1 MALPDAPLDWRKA
14 LTFAEEHLAVAG
26 GFDFNGDR
34 DGVWVEGTG
43 QAALAYR
50 IVGNTARN
58 DELVKSFAT
67 DLTPSGLLNATRVYV
82 LSTGLTRGTSPDA
95 PPIVYHRRPHLAA
108 TAWAILAERRFNP
121 FNGTFVK

>member
-1 MALPDAPLDWRKA
+1 
-14 LTFAEEHLAVAG
+14 V
-26 GFDFNGDR
+26 GDR

-58 DELVKSFAT
+58 GELVKSFAT

-82 LSTGLTRGTSPDA
+82 LSTGITRGTGPDA
-95 PPIVYHRRPHLAA
+95 PPMPIVYHRRPHLAA
-108 TAWAILAERRFNP
+108 TAWAIFAERGFNP
-121 FNGTFVK
+121 FTGTFVK